1 MLALPLAL
9 AMALTMVAGTASAAP
24 PASTPHRGAHV
35 PRSERGQ
42 LAGTIVRTWAG
53 YVQQVYGTAPMTWAH
68 AMAGTFAQAD
78 IDNLRRAAK
87 LKTYEAMTA
96 TLLGQ
101 QLTDAQAIDKLAR
114 ADGSPATVQSLGSP
128 ANDLVYTMITPCRIA
143 DTRVAGGKL
152 VAGATR
158 DFIGNNPA
166 SNFAVQGGNAGSDCG
181 IPAEPSAVVMGV
193 TVVGTGGNGY
203 VTVFPYGV
211 SRPLAASMNYTGV
224 NQILGN
230 EIIVKQTIGG
240 AADFSIYSTNSA
252 HLVIDV
258 VGYFMAPVATALE
271 CITIE
276 ESNTVAGSAF
286 GVVVT
291 GTTSCPAGY
300 ALMGISCWGSEPTV
314 QVDGSR
320 LPAGNNNTWSCRYTN
335 SSSVVRTVF
344 QYARCCRVP
353 GR

>member
-1 MLALPLAL
+1 
-9 AMALTMVAGTASAAP
+9 
-24 PASTPHRGAHV
+24 
-35 PRSERGQ
+35 
-42 LAGTIVRTWAG
+42 
-53 YVQQVYGTAPMTWAH
+53 
-68 AMAGTFAQAD
+68 
-78 IDNLRRAAK
+78 
-87 LKTYEAMTA
+87 MTA

-114 ADGSPATVQSLGSP
+114 SNGSPATVQSLGSP

-152 VAGATR
+152 AAGATR

-193 TVVGTGGNGY
+193 TVVGTGGSGY

-230 EIIVKQTIGG
+230 EIIVKQTIAG

-258 VGYFMAPVATALE
+258 VGYFMAPVATGLD
-271 CITIE
+271 CV
-276 ESNTVAGSAF
+276 SVADPTPTLFAGNGDGVSVSAE
-286 GVVVT
+286 
-291 GTTSCPAGY
+291 CPAGY
-300 ALMGISCWGSEPTV
+300 TITGGECNIYPYSQLSWIVTEHIDITSYSCT
-314 QVDGSR
+314 
-320 LPAGNNNTWSCRYTN
+320 AHN
-335 SSSVVRTVF
+335 SSPGYLETLTAV
-344 QYARCCRVP
+344 ARCCRVP